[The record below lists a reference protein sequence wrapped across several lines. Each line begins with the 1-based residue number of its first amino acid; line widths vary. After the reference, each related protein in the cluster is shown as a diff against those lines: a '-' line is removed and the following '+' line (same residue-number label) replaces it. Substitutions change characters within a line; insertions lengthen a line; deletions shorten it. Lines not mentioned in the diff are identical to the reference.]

1 MAAEEKSLVIVES
14 PGKVATI
21 SKVLGRGFVVKASI
35 GHVRDLPSKK
45 KDDAKNSLVVGV
57 GKDFSPVYVNLPAKK
72 KVLDDLKKAASN
84 TDRVYLCPDP
94 DREGEAIAWHLKEA
108 LKLSDERTYRVTFD
122 EITPRGIKAAFQQ
135 PRKIDMDLVNAQQ
148 ARRVLD
154 RLVGYKLSPLLWKKL
169 GRGLSAGRVQSV
181 AVRLIVDRE
190 REIEAFKKEEYWT
203 ITAKFRHANVAF
215 EGELRALDGKQ
226 VVSSADDLL
235 KFKNVQVSMS
245 GIVRTLLGNEQETR
259 ALAGVL
265 SRAAYVVRTYDVK
278 EAQDRPYPPYAT
290 SQLQQAAANKLGYD
304 ARRTMRIAQELYQ
317 GVTLGELGPTA
328 LITYMRTDSFRI
340 SQDALSDARD
350 VIGKRYGQNFLPE
363 KPNFYASRKG
373 GQDAHEC
380 IRPTH
385 PEIVPED
392 VRQYLSDEQYKMYRL
407 IWQRFIA
414 CQMRPALFDAATCD
428 IGAEGEGT
436 RNAVFRATGRVLKF
450 EGWLAVYDDHYGAT
464 SHLEA
469 KAEDRTLGD
478 ETTDSDEEPA
488 KAKKKRA
495 PQVLPPMQPGD
506 RPDGKGVEPVQHFT
520 QPPPRYT
527 EASLVK
533 TLEREG
539 IGRPSTYAAIIS
551 TIQDRGYVHKQG
563 TGGRGVF
570 APTPLGRAVND
581 RLVIFFDH
589 SIMDLGFT
597 RLMEEELDKIEEAHL
612 DWRHVLNEFY
622 GPFTKDLEKAATDMI
637 SAKDEAEKTE
647 VKCPECGEFMEKRFN
662 RFGYYL
668 RCTKEG
674 CKGTLRSDAEGN
686 VQAKPKPVATGLT
699 CDRCGKDVV
708 KAVGRFGAY
717 LHCVDYPEKKCGFT
731 MKLTKDGRPARK
743 FEPFPTGLKCE
754 KCNKNDLVI
763 RVSARG
769 KKKIP
774 KPFLSCSGFPKCRF
788 AKDIT
793 DDLKAVGEQAV
804 ARWHENDE
812 KNRRDLDV
820 YVKVMGAAQAAAD
833 ALADAPAAEA
843 SQGE

>member
-1 MAAEEKSLVIVES
+1 LAADAKSLVIVES

-35 GHVRDLPSKK
+35 GHVRDLPSRK
-45 KDDAKNSLVVGV
+45 KDDAKNSLVIGV

-72 KVLDDLKKAASN
+72 KVLDELKKAASR

-108 LKLSDERTYRVTFD
+108 LKLPEERTYRVTFD

-190 REIEAFKKEEYWT
+190 REIEAFRKEEYWT
-203 ITAKFRHANVAF
+203 IAARFRHANVVF

-226 VVSSADDLL
+226 VVASAEDLL
-235 KFKNVQVSMS
+235 KFRNNQVSLS
-245 GIVRTLLGNEQETR
+245 GIVRTLLGDEAEAR
-259 ALAGVL
+259 ALAEVL
-265 SRAAYVVRTYDVK
+265 ARSAYVVRTYEVK

-317 GVTLGELGPTA
+317 GVPLGAEGPTA

-340 SQDALSDARD
+340 SQDALEDARSI
-350 VIGKRYGQNFLPE
+350 IGRRYGERFLPE
-363 KPNFYASRKG
+363 KPNLYKSNKG

-392 VRQYLSDEQYKMYRL
+392 VRQHLSDEQFKLYRL

-414 CQMRPALFDAATCD
+414 CQMRPAIFDAATCD
-428 IGAEGEGT
+428 IAAEGEGT

-450 EGWLAVYDDHYGAT
+450 EGWLAVYGDRSGVA

-469 KAEDRTLGD
+469 KDEDRTLGD
-478 ETTDSDEEPA
+478 ETTDAEEEPA
-488 KAKKKRA
+488 KVRKKKV
-495 PQVLPPMQPGD
+495 PQVLPAMQPGD
-506 RPDGKGVEPVQHFT
+506 RPRNEGVEPVQHFT

-563 TGGRGVF
+563 VGGRGVF

-581 RLVIFFDH
+581 RLVNFFDH

-612 DWRHVLNEFY
+612 DWKHVLNEFY
-622 GPFTKDLEKAATDMI
+622 EPFVKDLEKAAQGMV

-662 RFGYYL
+662 RYGYYL
-668 RCTKEG
+668 RCTREG
-674 CKGTLRSDAEGN
+674 CKGTLRSDAAGN
-686 VQAKPKPVATGLT
+686 VQAKPKPVATGLK
-699 CDRCGKDVV
+699 CDRCGKEVV
-708 KAVGRFGAY
+708 KAVGRFGPY
-717 LHCVDYPEKKCGFT
+717 LHCVDYPAKKCGFT

-754 KCNKNDLVI
+754 KCNRHDLVV

-774 KPFLSCSGFPKCRF
+774 KPFLSCGGFPKCRF

-793 DDLKAVGEQAV
+793 DDLKALGEQAV
-804 ARWHENDE
+804 ARWRENDE
-812 KNRRDLDV
+812 KNRRDLEI
-820 YVKVMGAAQAAAD
+820 YVQAMAAAQAAAE
-833 ALADAPAAEA
+833 AATGTEVEAPAGKA
-843 SQGE
+843 